1 VFSGQG
7 SQWAGMGRRL
17 LADEPAFAAA
27 VDELEPVFVEQVGF
41 SLREILAGGE
51 LVSGDARVQP
61 VVMGLQLALTALW
74 RSYGVY
80 PDAVIGHSMGEV
92 TAAVVAGAL
101 GVADGLRV
109 IAVRSRLMGRLAGQG
124 AVALLGAGES
134 ESVGLIAGYP
144 GVEVAG
150 YLSPSQ
156 TVVAGPPEQV
166 EALIAAQGAANRFA
180 RRVNMEV
187 ASHTALMEPVLGELR
202 AQLGD
207 VVPGVA
213 GIPMLSTVDP
223 GSAPGLDA
231 DYWVANVRQPVRF
244 AQAVSAA
251 AVEYGMFI
259 EVSPNPIL
267 THAIDDTLAA
277 VHHHALGTLVRDG
290 DDTVVFHANLNATH
304 TTAPPSTPHAGE
316 PHIAIPTTPW
326 HHTHHW
332 KPVRPRRVTGSGD
345 TREQSGPSV
354 VPADWVCELHWP
366 QRPLTAGAS
375 DGLDENWLVIADPA
389 IGAEIGRRLGGD
401 SSVIV
406 VDPAQLADDPDEVIV
421 ELAGATH
428 VLYAPAAPVDGD
440 PGQART
446 IFTAARKLLAA
457 MTERPLPPKLTIL
470 TRNAQPIDVGDR
482 SNPVH
487 AVLWGLGRTLALEH
501 PEIWGRIIDIDESVP
516 AQLAAAW
523 VLDEEH
529 APMTGAGPEG
539 PEDQVLYRAGVRR
552 VARLR
557 RTTTPATP
565 VRLDPDGSHLVVG
578 ATGNIG
584 PHLISYLADQGA
596 TTIVAV
602 SRNPGSRLDD
612 LAQTLSQRGVRLLT
626 VAADASDQASLSAVF
641 ERFGADLPPLAG
653 IYLAAFGGR
662 MKTLQEMTHDDVDA
676 MFGPKIDAAWLLHTL
691 SLQHPVQQF
700 VLFTSISGLT
710 GSRWLAHYTAT
721 TTYLDAL
728 AYARRAAGLPATAVD
743 WGWWKSLADTQP
755 ESERQ
760 VTEATGLLPMAD
772 EVAIRAL
779 SVLTAPQ
786 APVCCAIV
794 AADWNRL
801 AGAYRATRA
810 SLRIIDELVTETN
823 TENQSGPT
831 TAFRSTLSQCD
842 PSLRQEM
849 LTGHVCEQLARAMG
863 LPSPQALD
871 HTVGFFQSGM
881 TSLMSVALRR
891 ALSDSLG
898 EDLPASVMFDYPTV
912 DELVGYLAAR
922 LPETAALIETE
933 DSDDYGDLAE
943 DELLRQLSER
953 LR

>member
-1 VFSGQG
+1 
-7 SQWAGMGRRL
+7 MGRQL

-51 LVSGDARVQP
+51 PVSGDARVQP

-101 GVADGLRV
+101 SVADGLRV
-109 IAVRSRLMGRLAGQG
+109 IAIRSRLMGRLAGQG

-134 ESVGLIAGYP
+134 DTVALVAGYP

-187 ASHTALMEPVLGELR
+187 ASHTALMDPVLEELR
-202 AQLGD
+202 AQLAD
-207 VVPGVA
+207 VRPGIA
-213 GIPMLSTVDP
+213 GIPMFSTVDP

-231 DYWVANVRQPVRF
+231 EYWVANVRRPVRF

-251 AVEYGMFI
+251 AEQHGMFI

-267 THAIDDTLAA
+267 THAVDDTLAQ

-290 DDTVVFHANLNATH
+290 DDTVSFHANLNATH

-316 PHIAIPTTPW
+316 PHIALPTTLW
-326 HHTHHW
+326 RHTHHW
-332 KPVRPRRVTGSGD
+332 NPVRPQKFTGNAD
-345 TREQSGPSV
+345 PREDSGPSV
-354 VPADWVCELHWP
+354 VPAEWVCELHWP
-366 QRPLTAGAS
+366 ERPLITGAT
-375 DGLDENWLVIADPA
+375 GGVDENWLVIAEPG
-389 IGAEIGRRLGGD
+389 IGSEIGRRLGGEAA
-401 SSVIV
+401 VIV
-406 VDPAQLADDPDEVIV
+406 VDPAQLAEDPDEVVV
-421 ELAGATH
+421 ELTGATH
-428 VLYAPAAPVDGD
+428 VLYAPDTPVDCD
-440 PGQART
+440 PEAAGR
-446 IFTAARKLLAA
+446 IFSAARVLVAA
-457 MTERPLPPKLTIL
+457 MSERPLPPKLTML
-470 TRNAQPIDVGDR
+470 TRNAQPVDVGDR
-482 SNPVH
+482 ANPAH

-516 AQLAAAW
+516 AQLAASW

-529 APMTGAGPEG
+529 AGDS
-539 PEDQVLYRAGVRR
+539 EDQVLYRAGIRR

-565 VRLDPDGSHLVVG
+565 VRLDPQGSHLVVG

-584 PHLISYLADQGA
+584 PHLIDYLADQGA

-602 SRNPGSRLDD
+602 SRNPGSRLDA
-612 LAQTLSQRGVRLLT
+612 LTHALSQRGIRLLT
-626 VAADASDQASLSAVF
+626 VAADASDRASMSAVF

-653 IYLAAFGGR
+653 IYLAAFGGG
-662 MKTLQEMTHDDVDA
+662 MKTLKEINGGDVAA

-691 SLQHPVQQF
+691 SLNHPVQQF
-700 VLFTSISGLT
+700 VLFTSISGLI

-755 ESERQ
+755 DSERQ
-760 VTEATGLLPMAD
+760 VTEETGLLPMAD

-779 SVLTAPQ
+779 SVLTAPH

-823 TENQSGPT
+823 TENRSAPT
-831 TAFRSTLSQCD
+831 TPFRSTLSD
-842 PSLRQEM
+842 SEPSQRREM
-849 LTGHVCEQLARAMG
+849 LTEHVCEQLARAMG
-863 LPSPQALD
+863 LASPQALD

-922 LPETAALIETE
+922 LPETAVVIETE
-933 DSDDYGDLAE
+933 GGDDYGDLAE
-943 DELLRQLSER
+943 DELLRQLSEK